1 MAEKNLVIG
10 LDIGTTK
17 ICSIIGELRDEGQVE
32 VVGVGTSPST
42 GLRKGMVVNIDA
54 TIHSI
59 ERAVEEAELMAGV
72 KVKSL
77 YAGIAG
83 GHIKGINSRGVI
95 AISRKD
101 REISA
106 EDIDR
111 VIDAAKAVAI
121 PLDREVIHVLSQ
133 SFTVDDQD
141 GIKDPIG
148 MSGIRL
154 EAEIHIV
161 TGAVTAVQNIIKSVN
176 RAGFEVED
184 IILQPLASAEAVL
197 TPDEKE
203 LGVAILDI
211 GGGTTDIA
219 IFHEGSIRHTCVL
232 PLGGDHVTNDIA
244 VGLRTPTSEA
254 ENIKKK
260 FGCALASLVR
270 EEEEV
275 EVPSVGGRQARRIF
289 RRVLCEIVEPRL
301 EEIYTLVKREIKM
314 AGYEDLLA
322 AGIVITGGTSLMDGS
337 LEIAEKIFG
346 LPVRRGYPTGI
357 GGLVDV
363 VNNPIY
369 STGVGLVLCGAQN
382 LMANSSGRFS
392 GDGIFGR
399 VLGRMRSWLSEY
411 F

>member
-1 MAEKNLVIG
+1 LAEKNLIVG

-72 KVKSL
+72 EVKSL
-77 YAGIAG
+77 YAGVAG
-83 GHIKGINSRGVI
+83 GHIKSINSRGVI

-106 EDIDR
+106 EDVDR

-121 PLDREVIHVLSQ
+121 PLEREIIHVLPQ

-141 GIKDPIG
+141 GIKEPIG

-203 LGVAILDI
+203 LGVALLDI

-260 FGCALASLVR
+260 YGCALASLVR

-275 EVPSVGGRQARRIF
+275 DVPSVGGRQARRIS
-289 RRVLCEIVEPRL
+289 RRVLCEIIEPRL
-301 EEIYTLVKREIKM
+301 EEVYTLVKREIKM

-322 AGIVITGGTSLMDGS
+322 AGIVITGGTSLMDGG
-337 LEIAEKIFG
+337 LETAEKIFS

-357 GGLVDV
+357 GGLVDI

-369 STGVGLVLCGAQN
+369 STGVGLILCGAQN
-382 LMANSSGRFS
+382 LIANSAGRFS
-392 GDGIFGR
+392 GAGIFGR
-399 VLGRMRSWLSEY
+399 VLGRVRSWLSEY

>member
-1 MAEKNLVIG
+1 LAEKNLVIG

-17 ICSIIGELRDEGQVE
+17 ICSIIGELSDEGRVE